1 MDLLWVSTNML
12 SLGYILNNM
21 QKCEIMLNDLIGSK
35 RTNTNIKATI
45 AQPSHTAIIMQ
56 FQDQKRM
63 VGMERLGESFIRKVR
78 LRYEVNIVEF
88 VVGLPAADA
97 PKKISRVH
105 KRGWRYILS
114 LSKSTESLSSVS
126 KPTETAPATPEVQP
140 A

>member
-1 MDLLWVSTNML
+1 ML
-12 SLGYILNNM
+12 SDVRGNNLTSPASCIRLP
-21 QKCEIMLNDLIGSK
+21 KSIF
-35 RTNTNIKATI
+35 T
-45 AQPSHTAIIMQ
+45 
-56 FQDQKRM
+56 RM

>member
-1 MDLLWVSTNML
+1 MLELQFEDREMQFRVALLH
-12 SLGYILNNM
+12 
-21 QKCEIMLNDLIGSK
+21 
-35 RTNTNIKATI
+35 A
-45 AQPSHTAIIMQ
+45 AIIMQ

>member
-63 VGMERLGESFIRKVR
+63 VGMERLGESFIRKVK
-78 LRYEVNIVEF
+78 LKIVRDRRK
-88 VVGLPAADA
+88 G
-97 PKKISRVH
+97 
-105 KRGWRYILS
+105 
-114 LSKSTESLSSVS
+114 
-126 KPTETAPATPEVQP
+126 
-140 A
+140 